1 MVVPHVWQATKFA
14 SSRSMSLGL
23 ISASHFGH
31 FILCYFR
38 YFHGNSQARG

>member
-1 MVVPHVWQATKFA
+1 MVVPQRWQATKFA

-31 FILCYFR
+31 FKDCFLQF
-38 YFHGNSQARG
+38 